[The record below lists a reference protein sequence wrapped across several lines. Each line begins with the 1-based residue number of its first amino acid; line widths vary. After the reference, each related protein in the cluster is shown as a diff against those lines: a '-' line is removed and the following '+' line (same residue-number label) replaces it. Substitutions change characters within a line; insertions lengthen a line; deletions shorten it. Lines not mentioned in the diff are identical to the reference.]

1 MKERAKE
8 FKEILEFAKSKG
20 YSKESAEILFKLWNY
35 IILPT
40 EEDKLVP
47 SLTAFDEFMTGLN
60 ETDEIFTELNFE
72 EVEKIRY
79 FFILTGKKGEE
90 YYNSISPLPVFKVLT
105 NNINQLAE
113 IALERE
119 KKKKGNFFTRIFFKK

>member
-1 MKERAKE
+1 MKERAKK
-8 FKEILEFAKSKG
+8 FKKILEFTKSKG

-35 IILPT
+35 IILPN
-40 EEDKLVP
+40 EEDKLVS
-47 SLTAFDEFMTGLN
+47 SLASFDEFMAGLK
-60 ETDEIFTELNFE
+60 EADEIFTELNFK

-119 KKKKGNFFTRIFFKK
+119 KKEKRKFFYKNFF

>member
-47 SLTAFDEFMTGLN
+47 SLTTFDEFMTGLK
-60 ETDEIFTELNFE
+60 EADEIFTELNFK
-72 EVEKIRY
+72 EVEKIR
-79 FFILTGKKGEE
+79 FFYILAGKKGEK
-90 YYNSISPLPVFKVLT
+90 YYNSISLPVLT
-105 NNINQLAE
+105 YNIDQLAE
-113 IALERE
+113 IVLERE
-119 KKKKGNFFTRIFFKK
+119 KKKKGNFFTRILF